1 MFSALFFVEK
11 YVCLC
16 LWFMH
21 TIAVEFARVCGWLF
35 LFFVHLCLCV
45 MVCCDERRESR
56 KELGEEGS
64 DV

>member
-1 MFSALFFVEK
+1 
-11 YVCLC
+11 
-16 LWFMH
+16 
-21 TIAVEFARVCGWLF
+21 
-35 LFFVHLCLCV
+35 LCLCV